1 MPVLALP
8 SAPIIIK
15 RGTLELICNGSK
27 RPLVGL
33 ICDWSRRPRGH
44 IPPPYSLNGQ
54 DSGLSGAAAL
64 GHPIPL
70 LSFAADLTSRAA
82 PSCSGS
88 SDERSSSDS
97 EKSRK
102 ANCLLAGS
110 CMSGNVHVRLRE
122 KGEILSF
129 SSTQGGAD
137 TPARITG
144 DGYKNGGEVNS
155 TRRHSGMDVD
165 PSGRDNHSG
174 PGRGGDHS
182 QEPKRLS

>member
-1 MPVLALP
+1 MV
-8 SAPIIIK
+8 
-15 RGTLELICNGSK
+15 TLSLFH
-27 RPLVGL
+27 GL
-33 ICDWSRRPRGH
+33 IHVPNAHTGKFT
-44 IPPPYSLNGQ
+44 PG
-54 DSGLSGAAAL
+54 SGG
-64 GHPIPL
+64 L
-70 LSFAADLTSRAA
+70 L
-82 PSCSGS
+82 
-88 SDERSSSDS
+88 
-97 EKSRK
+97 RK
-102 ANCLLAGS
+102 
-110 CMSGNVHVRLRE
+110 
-122 KGEILSF
+122 ILSF

>member
-1 MPVLALP
+1 MV
-8 SAPIIIK
+8 
-15 RGTLELICNGSK
+15 TLSLFH
-27 RPLVGL
+27 GL
-33 ICDWSRRPRGH
+33 IHVPNAHTGKWTPGSGTWGVAPRN
-44 IPPPYSLNGQ
+44 L
-54 DSGLSGAAAL
+54 
-64 GHPIPL
+64 
-70 LSFAADLTSRAA
+70 
-82 PSCSGS
+82 
-88 SDERSSSDS
+88 
-97 EKSRK
+97 
-102 ANCLLAGS
+102 
-110 CMSGNVHVRLRE
+110 
-122 KGEILSF
+122 LSF